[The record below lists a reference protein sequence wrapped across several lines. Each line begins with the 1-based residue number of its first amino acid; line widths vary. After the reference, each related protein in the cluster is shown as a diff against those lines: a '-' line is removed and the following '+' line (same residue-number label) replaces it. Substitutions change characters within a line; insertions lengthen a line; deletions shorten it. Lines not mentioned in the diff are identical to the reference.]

1 MMSIYFSKYIIDGLN
16 TPVLE
21 LKNVD
26 NFALPFAMK
35 EYGNMILFNGYKS
48 CFYQCYS
55 RDRMPSDQ
63 IENPLQNTQEK
74 RSKKLLKLFLFQA
87 VAVFAVVVFFQVKN
101 ANPRETPIVN
111 APVIAEGGEGIVLAE
126 TSENT
131 PESDLAVA
139 KSENFRVGQIVFA
152 GESNFL
158 LDETDASPLKIDG
171 VRGEIAS
178 KKGKKE
184 MQLVIVWK
192 TNKPTSGD
200 VTYGKNRSENGK
212 KIAEDTYGTNHGVVI
227 PNLEQGTTYLYTI
240 HAKDRF
246 GNDVKSDTYAMF
258 TGAEQLSLVDLIA
271 NAAKDT
277 FSWAVK

>member
-1 MMSIYFSKYIIDGLN
+1 M
-16 TPVLE
+16 VL
-21 LKNVD
+21 
-26 NFALPFAMK
+26 FM
-35 EYGNMILFNGYKS
+35 GYKQRL
-48 CFYQCYS
+48 YPLYIN
-55 RDRMPSDQ
+55 DLMDSDQ
-63 IENPLQNTQEK
+63 IENPLENTKEK
-74 RSKKLLKLFLFQA
+74 RSKKLLKMFLLQITAVFVVVVLFQMKNIASRQEVPIIGAPA
-87 VAVFAVVVFFQVKN
+87 VTDDGV
-101 ANPRETPIVN
+101 
-111 APVIAEGGEGIVLAE
+111 GIVLAE
-126 TSENT
+126 TTENT
-131 PESDLAVA
+131 PEVDLAVA
-139 KSENFRVGQIVFA
+139 KSENFRAGQIVFA
-152 GESNFL
+152 GESDFL
-158 LDETDASPLKIDG
+158 LDTTDPSPLKIDG
-171 VRGEIAS
+171 VQGQIVS

-192 TNKPTSGD
+192 TNKPTSGN

-258 TGAEQLSLVDLIA
+258 TGAEQLSLIDLIA